1 MQWTNRKRALACA
14 SGWLAMTVRVWAT
27 PGQEA
32 YGTIP
37 ARNVF
42 HLVSPGETKKPEE
55 PPVLPRIIPS
65 GLITFLGKRALFRV
79 QWTQRNGPAREES
92 YILGEGESV
101 GAIQVL
107 QIDER
112 TGSIKFNNHGT
123 VMLLTLER
131 DGVRPPVAL
140 VQDTGVPARP
150 PAAARASTTGLS
162 AEEQMIIM
170 EVEREKSRASIES
183 GHLPPL
189 PPTPLRP

>member
-1 MQWTNRKRALACA
+1 
-14 SGWLAMTVRVWAT
+14 
-27 PGQEA
+27 
-32 YGTIP
+32 
-37 ARNVF
+37 
-42 HLVSPGETKKPEE
+42 
-55 PPVLPRIIPS
+55 
-65 GLITFLGKRALFRV
+65 
-79 QWTQRNGPAREES
+79 
-92 YILGEGESV
+92 
-101 GAIQVL
+101 L

-183 GHLPPL
+183 GHLPSL